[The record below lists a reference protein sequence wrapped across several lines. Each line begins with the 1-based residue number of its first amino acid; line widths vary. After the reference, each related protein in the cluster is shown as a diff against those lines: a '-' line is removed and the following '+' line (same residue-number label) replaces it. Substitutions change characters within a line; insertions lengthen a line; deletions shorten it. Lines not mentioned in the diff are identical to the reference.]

1 MIYFTLISGLTLSF
15 ANIFFQSRHLPL
27 PFVSRRNF
35 VWVEKVKKHKKKLI
49 AEPITPAADDDETGA
64 RRSLDGAVTNINTY
78 IVGMLA
84 VSLGLKW
91 ADAIRRVC
99 MYTKVRDEQKSV
111 YAFLRGIFPVQELC
125 GTMTALGLARRD
137 VLGQK
142 VPLWKLLL
150 PATIVHAMA
159 NLRGTKPIF
168 KWNSSTPWAEMQISP
183 DIVPGLFSPEAL
195 AEAMEH
201 GTELPTTKLQWL
213 SKAFPKIMWIVIL
226 ARAAGYCAKNY
237 FMINRQA
244 ERRATIYAGKH
255 AAFSAELET
264 AQQLKAAKDQY
275 NE

>member
-1 MIYFTLISGLTLSF
+1 MASRLTLRAESESPCCRAMSGWHFMTKGWISF
-15 ANIFFQSRHLPL
+15 FSDGDFDDDAGDDD
-27 PFVSRRNF
+27 
-35 VWVEKVKKHKKKLI
+35 
-49 AEPITPAADDDETGA
+49 DDDEEKAGGA
-64 RRSLDGAVTNINTY
+64 RRRRRRSLDGTVTNINTY
-78 IVGMLA
+78 IAGMLA

-111 YAFLRGIFPVQELC
+111 YAVLRGIFPVQELC
-125 GTMTALGLARRD
+125 GIMTALGLARRD

-142 VPLWKLLL
+142 VRLWKLLL

-183 DIVPGLFSPEAL
+183 DVAPGLFSAEAL
-195 AEAMEH
+195 AEAVEH
-201 GTELPTTKLQWL
+201 GLELPTTKLGWL

-226 ARAAGYCAKNY
+226 IRAAGDCAKNY

-264 AQQLKAAKDQY
+264 AQQLKNAKDQY
-275 NE
+275 KYDE